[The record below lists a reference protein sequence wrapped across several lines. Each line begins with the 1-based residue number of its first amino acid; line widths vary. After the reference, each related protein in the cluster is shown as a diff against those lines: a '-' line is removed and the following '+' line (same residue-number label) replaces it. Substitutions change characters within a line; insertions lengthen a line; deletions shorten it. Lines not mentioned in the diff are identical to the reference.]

1 MNKKNTCKL
10 LAWTMTAAL
19 TLTADPSTGMM
30 ASAKNTSK
38 VSTKWYT
45 ISKKPGTYQQK
56 VTLKVTAKKGFQVY
70 YTTNGTFRLKKKINS
85 SNNTCVISGGS
96 LTLSSSDDGIT
107 VADTLDITGDT
118 DINIKTCYEGIEAGT
133 INIGTKDSQS
143 GPDIVIYS
151 NDDGINAASKS
162 STTYVYADESEE
174 KYTKTTVSS
183 SDNVLNVY
191 SGYVNVMIADDETHT
206 ITLPVKNGNN
216 NTITYSADG
225 DGIDCNG
232 SFYAYGGT
240 IIVFGS
246 TSSDNS
252 PIDTDS
258 TYYIGSGV
266 TLLAVGSSGMIENPT
281 SVRQAYLCTGSS
293 NGGMRFASAST
304 SVQGGNSR
312 P

>member
-1 MNKKNTCKL
+1 M
-10 LAWTMTAAL
+10 
-19 TLTADPSTGMM
+19 
-30 ASAKNTSK
+30 
-38 VSTKWYT
+38 
-45 ISKKPGTYQQK
+45 
-56 VTLKVTAKKGFQVY
+56 TAKKGFQVY
-70 YTTNGTFRLKKKINS
+70 YTTNGTFRLKKKISS
-85 SNNTCVISGGS
+85 SNNTC
-96 LTLSSSDDGIT
+96 
-107 VADTLDITGDT
+107 
-118 DINIKTCYEGIEAGT
+118 
-133 INIGTKDSQS
+133 
-143 GPDIVIYS
+143 VIYS

-240 IIVFGS
+240 IIVIES

>member
-1 MNKKNTCKL
+1 M
-10 LAWTMTAAL
+10 
-19 TLTADPSTGMM
+19 
-30 ASAKNTSK
+30 
-38 VSTKWYT
+38 
-45 ISKKPGTYQQK
+45 
-56 VTLKVTAKKGFQVY
+56 TAKKGFQVY
-70 YTTNGTFRLKKKINS
+70 YTTNGTFRLKKKISS
-85 SNNTCVISGGS
+85 SNNTC
-96 LTLSSSDDGIT
+96 
-107 VADTLDITGDT
+107 
-118 DINIKTCYEGIEAGT
+118 
-133 INIGTKDSQS
+133 
-143 GPDIVIYS
+143 VIYS

-191 SGYVNVMIADDETHT
+191 SGYVNVMIADNETHT

-246 TSSDNS
+246 TSNDNS

-258 TYYIGSGV
+258 TYYIDSGV
-266 TLLAVGSSGMIENPT
+266 TLLAVGSNT
-281 SVRQAYLCTGSS
+281 
-293 NGGMRFASAST
+293 ASASV
-304 SVQGGNSR
+304 SDY
-312 P
+312 

>member
-1 MNKKNTCKL
+1 M
-10 LAWTMTAAL
+10 
-19 TLTADPSTGMM
+19 
-30 ASAKNTSK
+30 
-38 VSTKWYT
+38 
-45 ISKKPGTYQQK
+45 
-56 VTLKVTAKKGFQVY
+56 TAKKGFQVY
-70 YTTNGTFRLKKKINS
+70 YTTNGTFRLKKKISS
-85 SNNTCVISGGS
+85 SNNTC
-96 LTLSSSDDGIT
+96 
-107 VADTLDITGDT
+107 
-118 DINIKTCYEGIEAGT
+118 
-133 INIGTKDSQS
+133 
-143 GPDIVIYS
+143 VIYS

-240 IIVFGS
+240 IIVIES
-246 TSSDNS
+246 TSCDNS